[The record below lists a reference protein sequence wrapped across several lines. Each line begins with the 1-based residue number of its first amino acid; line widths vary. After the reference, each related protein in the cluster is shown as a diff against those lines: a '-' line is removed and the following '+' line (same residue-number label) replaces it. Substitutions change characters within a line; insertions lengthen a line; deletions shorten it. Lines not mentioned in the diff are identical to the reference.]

1 MKILLVGDAHFCKRS
16 SIINKFG
23 TKYPVRLENQI
34 QTFGWIK
41 EQALKNNCEMVIG
54 LGDLFDSSQ
63 LSDVEITAAKELPF
77 ADLPTYL
84 IVGNHEASSQDL
96 TFNSTKVLEAN
107 NRYIISEPA
116 TLFIDTPEESTEI
129 CFLPYVVES
138 ERRPLAE
145 YFPARTCRRVILS
158 HNDIKGISYGPVIS
172 AAGFE
177 VSDIEANCDLYI
189 NAHIHNGQRITDKIY
204 NIGNITGQNFSEDSL
219 RYSHN
224 IIILD
229 TKDLSVTHIENPYA
243 YNFYKIQIDCES
255 DIFCLDKLKNN
266 AVLSIK
272 CEQSLVDVVKQ
283 KISTLSNI
291 VESRLIITKKY
302 TEDSAAT
309 EEIDLSVDHLARFIE
324 YCKATIEN
332 TTILE
337 EEIAEVCK

>member
-23 TKYPVRLENQI
+23 AKYPVRLENQI

-41 EQALKNNCEMVIG
+41 DQAIKNNCEMVIG

-84 IVGNHEASSQDL
+84 MVGNHEASSQDL
-96 TFNSTKVLEAN
+96 IFNSTKVLEAD
-107 NRYIISEPA
+107 NRYIISEPHS
-116 TLFIDTPEESTEI
+116 FFVDGTEI
-129 CFLPYVVES
+129 CLLPYVIES
-138 ERRPLAE
+138 ERKPLAE
-145 YFPARTCRRVILS
+145 YFPARTGRRVILS

-172 AAGFE
+172 ATGFE
-177 VSDIEANCDLYI
+177 VPDIESNCDLYI
-189 NAHIHNGQRITDKIY
+189 NAHIHNGQQITDKIY

-229 TKDLSVTHIENPYA
+229 TKDLSITHIENPYA
-243 YNFYKIQIDCES
+243 YNFYKLQIDCES
-255 DIFCLDKLKNN
+255 DIYCLDQLKNN

-272 CEQSLVDVVKQ
+272 CEQSLVEFVKQ
-283 KISTLSNI
+283 KISTLNNV

-302 TEDSAAT
+302 TESTEAA

-332 TTILE
+332 TPILE
-337 EEIAEVCK
+337 EEIVEVCK

>member
-1 MKILLVGDAHFCKRS
+1 MKILLIGDAHFCKRS

-41 EQALKNNCEMVIG
+41 EQAIKNNCGMVIG

-77 ADLPTYL
+77 AELPTYL

-96 TFNSTKVLEAN
+96 TFSSTKVLEAD
-107 NRYIISEPA
+107 NRYIVSEPS
-116 TLFIDTPEESTEI
+116 TLLIDESTEI
-129 CFLPYVVES
+129 CFLPYITES
-138 ERRPLAE
+138 ERKPIAE
-145 YFPARTCRRVILS
+145 YFPHEANCSRIILS
-158 HNDIKGISYGPVIS
+158 HNDIKGINYGPVIS
-172 AAGFE
+172 AVGFE
-177 VSDIEANCDLYI
+177 IADIEANCDLYI
-189 NAHIHNGQRITDKIY
+189 NAHIHNGQKITDKIY
-204 NIGNITGQNFSEDSL
+204 NIGNITGQNFSESADK
-219 RYSHN
+219 YSHN

-243 YNFYKIQIDCES
+243 YNFYKLQIDNES
-255 DIFCLDKLKNN
+255 DIVCLDSLKNN

-272 CEQSLVDVVKQ
+272 CEQSLVELVKQ
-283 KISTLSNI
+283 KIGTLNNI
-291 VESRLIITKKY
+291 VESRLIITKNY
-302 TEDSAAT
+302 IENTEVA
-309 EEIDLSVDHLARFIE
+309 EEIDLSVDHLARFID

>member
-1 MKILLVGDAHFCKRS
+1 MKILLFGDAHFCKRS

-23 TKYPVRLENQI
+23 TNYPVRLENQI

-77 ADLPTYL
+77 AEVPTYL
-84 IVGNHEASSQDL
+84 IVGNHESSSQDL
-96 TFNSTKVLEAN
+96 TFSSTKVLEAP
-107 NRYIISEPA
+107 NRTIISEPYSF
-116 TLFIDTPEESTEI
+116 FIDSTEI
-129 CFLPYVVES
+129 CLLPYITES

-145 YFPARTCRRVILS
+145 YFLPYTGKRVILS
-158 HNDIKGISYGPVIS
+158 HNDIKGISYGPVVS

-177 VSDIEANCDLYI
+177 VSDIEANCDLYV
-189 NAHIHNGQRITDKIY
+189 NAHIHNGQQITDKIY
-204 NIGNITGQNFSEDSL
+204 NIGVVTGQNFSEDASK
-219 RYSHN
+219 YSHN

-229 TKDLSVTHIENPYA
+229 TKDLSITHIENPYA
-243 YNFYKIQIDCES
+243 YNFYKLQIDCKS
-255 DIFCLDKLKNN
+255 DMACLDNLKAN

-272 CEQSLVDVVKQ
+272 CEQSLVETVKQ
-283 KISTLSNI
+283 KISTLDNI

-302 TEDSAAT
+302 TESTEVA

-324 YCKATIEN
+324 YCKTTIEN

>member
-1 MKILLVGDAHFCKRS
+1 MKILLFGDSHFCKRS

-34 QTFGWIK
+34 QTFNWIK

-54 LGDLFDSSQ
+54 LGDLFDGSQ

-96 TFNSTKVLEAN
+96 TFSSTKVLEAP
-107 NRYIISEPA
+107 NRKVISEPHS
-116 TLFIDTPEESTEI
+116 FFVDNTEI
-129 CFLPYVVES
+129 CLLPYVVES
-138 ERRPLAE
+138 DRKPLAE
-145 YFPARTCRRVILS
+145 YFPAYAGQRVILS

-177 VSDIEANCDLYI
+177 ISDIEANCDLYI
-189 NAHIHNGQRITDKIY
+189 NAHIHNGQRVTDKIY
-204 NIGNITGQNFSEDSL
+204 NIGVVTGQNFSEDAL

-229 TKDLSVTHIENPYA
+229 TKDLSITHIENPYA
-243 YNFYKIQIDCES
+243 YNFYKLQIDDES

-272 CEQSLVDVVKQ
+272 CEQSLVEAVKQ

-291 VESRLIITKKY
+291 TESRLIITKQY
-302 TEDSAAT
+302 VESTEST

-332 TTILE
+332 STILE

>member
-1 MKILLVGDAHFCKRS
+1 MRILLFGDSHFCKRS

-34 QTFGWIK
+34 QTFSWIK

-77 ADLPTYL
+77 AELPTYL
-84 IVGNHEASSQDL
+84 LVGNHEASSQDL
-96 TFNSTKVLEAN
+96 TFSSTKVLEAD
-107 NRYIISEPA
+107 NRYIISEPS
-116 TLFIDTPEESTEI
+116 TLLVDESTEI
-129 CFLPYVVES
+129 CFLPYITES
-138 ERRPLAE
+138 DRKPLAE
-145 YFPARTCRRVILS
+145 YFSARAGKRIILS

-177 VSDIEANCDLYI
+177 VSDIETNCDLYI
-189 NAHIHNGQRITDKIY
+189 NAHIHNGQKITDKIY
-204 NIGNITGQNFSEDSL
+204 NIGVVTGQNFSEDAL
-219 RYSHN
+219 KYSHN

-229 TKDLSVTHIENPYA
+229 TNDLSLTHIENPYA
-243 YNFYKIQIDCES
+243 YNFYKLQIDCES
-255 DIFCLDKLKNN
+255 DIYCLEKLKNN

-272 CEQSLVDVVKQ
+272 CEQSFVEAVKQ
-283 KISTLSNI
+283 KINMLDNI

-302 TEDSAAT
+302 AENTPQVET
-309 EEIDLSVDHLARFIE
+309 VDLSVDHLARFIE

-337 EEIAEVCK
+337 EEITEVCK

>member
-23 TKYPVRLENQI
+23 TKYPARLENQL

-77 ADLPTYL
+77 AELPTYL

-96 TFNSTKVLEAN
+96 TFNSTKVLEAP
-107 NRYIISEPA
+107 NRKIISEPYS
-116 TLFIDTPEESTEI
+116 FFVDNTEI
-129 CFLPYVVES
+129 CLLPYIVES
-138 ERRPLAE
+138 DRKPLAE
-145 YFPARTCRRVILS
+145 YFPASTSQRVILS

-204 NIGNITGQNFSEDSL
+204 NIGNITGHNFSEDAL
-219 RYSHN
+219 RYSHK

-229 TKDLSVTHIENPYA
+229 TNDLSLTYVENPYA
-243 YNFYKIQIDCES
+243 YNFYKLQIDCES
-255 DIFCLDKLKNN
+255 DIYCLDQLKNN

-272 CEQSLVDVVKQ
+272 CEQSLVEAVKQ
-283 KISTLSNI
+283 KLSTLNNI
-291 VESRLIITKKY
+291 AESRLIITKKY
-302 TEDSAAT
+302 TENPVAT
-309 EEIDLSVDHLARFIE
+309 EEIDLSVDHLARFVE

-332 TTILE
+332 TTTLD

>member
-1 MKILLVGDAHFCKRS
+1 MKILLFGDAHFCKRS

-34 QTFGWIK
+34 QTFSWVK

-54 LGDLFDSSQ
+54 LGDFFDSSQ
-63 LSDVEITAAKELPF
+63 LSDIEITAAKELPF

-96 TFNSTKVLEAN
+96 AFSSTKMLEAT
-107 NRYIISEPA
+107 NRTIISEPYS
-116 TLFIDTPEESTEI
+116 FFVDNTEI
-129 CFLPYVVES
+129 CLLPYVVES
-138 ERRPLAE
+138 DRKPIAE
-145 YFPARTCRRVILS
+145 YFPARTCQRVILS

-177 VSDIEANCDLYI
+177 LSDIEANCDLYI

-204 NIGNITGQNFSEDSL
+204 NIGNITGQNFSESADKYTHS
-219 RYSHN
+219 

-229 TKDLSVTHIENPYA
+229 TKDLSLTHIENPYA
-243 YNFYKIQIDCES
+243 YNFYKLQIDNES
-255 DIFCLDKLKNN
+255 DMACINNLKNH
-266 AVLSIK
+266 AVVSIK
-272 CEQSLVDVVKQ
+272 CEQSLAESVKQ
-283 KISTLSNI
+283 KISTLDNI

-302 TEDSAAT
+302 VESSVTA
-309 EEIDLSVDHLARFIE
+309 EEIDLSVDHLASFVE

-332 TTILE
+332 TAILE

>member
-1 MKILLVGDAHFCKRS
+1 MRILLFGDSHFCKRS

-23 TKYPVRLENQI
+23 TKYPVRLENQL
-34 QTFGWIK
+34 QTFNWIK
-41 EQALKNNCEMVIG
+41 EQALKNNCEKVIG

-63 LSDVEITAAKELPF
+63 LSDVEITAAKELHF

-96 TFNSTKVLEAN
+96 TFSSTKVLEAP
-107 NRYIISEPA
+107 NRKIISEPHS
-116 TLFIDTPEESTEI
+116 FFVDNTEI
-129 CFLPYVVES
+129 CLLPYVVES
-138 ERRPLAE
+138 ERKPLAE
-145 YFPARTCRRVILS
+145 YFPTRTGKRVILS

-172 AAGFE
+172 ATGFE
-177 VSDIEANCDLYI
+177 VSDIETNCDLYI
-189 NAHIHNGQRITDKIY
+189 NAHIHNGQQITDKIY
-204 NIGNITGQNFSEDSL
+204 NIGNITGQNFSESADK
-219 RYSHN
+219 YSHN

-243 YNFYKIQIDCES
+243 YNFYKLQINCES
-255 DIFCLDKLKNN
+255 DITCLDNLKNN

-272 CEQSLVDVVKQ
+272 CEQSLVEAVKQ
-283 KISTLSNI
+283 KINTLNNI
-291 VESRLIITKKY
+291 VESRLIITKNC
-302 TEDSAAT
+302 TESQVVT
-309 EEIDLSVDHLARFIE
+309 EEIDLSVDHLARFID

>member
-1 MKILLVGDAHFCKRS
+1 MKILLFGDSHFCKRS

-34 QTFGWIK
+34 QTFNWIK

-77 ADLPTYL
+77 AELPTYL

-96 TFNSTKVLEAN
+96 AFSSTKVLEAP
-107 NRYIISEPA
+107 NRKVISEPVS
-116 TLFIDTPEESTEI
+116 FFVDNTEI
-129 CFLPYVVES
+129 CLLPYVVES
-138 ERRPLAE
+138 DRKSLVD
-145 YFPARTCRRVILS
+145 YFPARMYQRVILS

-172 AAGFE
+172 ATGFE
-177 VSDIEANCDLYI
+177 VPDIEANCDLYI
-189 NAHIHNGQRITDKIY
+189 NAHIHNGQQITDKIY
-204 NIGNITGQNFSEDSL
+204 NIGNITGQNFSEDASK
-219 RYSHN
+219 YSHS

-243 YNFYKIQIDCES
+243 YNFYKLQIDNES
-255 DIFCLDKLKNN
+255 DLVCLNNLKNH

-272 CEQSLVDVVKQ
+272 CEQSLVEAVKQ
-283 KISTLSNI
+283 KISTLDNV

-302 TEDSAAT
+302 TENSVAA

>member
-1 MKILLVGDAHFCKRS
+1 MKILLFGDSHFCKRS

-77 ADLPTYL
+77 AELPTYL

-96 TFNSTKVLEAN
+96 TFSSTKVLEAS
-107 NRYIISEPA
+107 NRTIISEPYSF
-116 TLFIDTPEESTEI
+116 LIDNTEI
-129 CFLPYVVES
+129 CLLPYIVES
-138 ERRPLAE
+138 DRKPLTE
-145 YFPARTCRRVILS
+145 YFPVRTNQRVILS

-177 VSDIEANCDLYI
+177 ISDIEANCDLYI

-204 NIGNITGQNFSEDSL
+204 NIGNITGQNFSESADK
-219 RYSHN
+219 YSHS

-229 TKDLSVTHIENPYA
+229 TMDLSVTQIENPYA
-243 YNFYKIQIDCES
+243 YNFYKLQIDYES
-255 DIFCLDKLKNN
+255 DMACLDNLKNN

-272 CEQSLVDVVKQ
+272 CEQSLVEAVKQ
-283 KISTLSNI
+283 KISTLNNI
-291 VESRLIITKKY
+291 VESRLIVTKKY
-302 TEDSAAT
+302 TESNITA
-309 EEIDLSVDHLARFIE
+309 EEIDLSVDHLARFID

-332 TTILE
+332 TKILE
-337 EEIAEVCK
+337 EEIIEVCK